1 MKLYACF
8 FHKCTPDQ
16 QHENAHKL
24 LSFAL
29 EKEYG
34 IDKYTLKKGSH
45 GKPYLKEN
53 EYIKINLSHCNQLA
67 VCAVGKCN
75 AIGID
80 CESLRTVRERV
91 IKRVCTVQE
100 KYEIEHSDNM
110 DLAFTR
116 FWTLKESFVK
126 AIGIGVSYP
135 MKNAAFSL
143 HKDIIYTSIENALLR
158 QWVIQDKYVISLCT
172 KIDEKSIYDDIKLVF
187 VSKNILM

>member
-8 FHKCTPDQ
+8 FHKCSPNE
-16 QHENAHKL
+16 QHEKAHKL
-24 LSFAL
+24 LSLAL
-29 EKEYG
+29 KKEYG
-34 IDKYTLKKGSH
+34 IDKYTIKKGIH
-45 GKPYLKEN
+45 GKPYLEGN
-53 EYIKINLSHCNQLA
+53 ADIKINLSHCNELA
-67 VCAVGKCN
+67 VCAVGKGT

-80 CESLRTVRERV
+80 CEALRTVRERV

-100 KYEIEHSDNM
+100 QYEIEHAENA

-143 HKDIIYTSIENALLR
+143 HEDIIYTNIENALLR

-172 KIDEKSIYDDIKLVF
+172 KINDKNIHDDIQLVF
-187 VSKNILM
+187 VSDTNLR